1 MTSVIETKYYPID
14 PLAPDQGAIEECGR
28 IIRTGGLVAFPTET
42 VYGLGANAL
51 DEEACRRIFEAK
63 GRPQDNPLIVHV
75 ASPDDIAVLTTE
87 LPPQAAKCIQAFW
100 PGPLTLV
107 LPKAFRVPA
116 VVSAG
121 LNTLALRMP
130 DHPAALAL
138 IRAAGVPVAAPSAN
152 LSGHPSPTLG
162 RHVMEDLAGRIEA
175 VLDAGPCRV
184 GVESTVLDLT
194 ETVPVILRPGGIT
207 REQLTEILGQVD
219 IDPGLQDESQAPRSP
234 GVKYRH
240 YAPRG
245 RVVPVS
251 GPDEKVQARILQEIS
266 RGRNQGL
273 RVAVLCSAESAP
285 VYAASGAEYLEI
297 LGSNREPWTVAATL
311 YRAFRECDQR
321 NIDLILAETFTR
333 SGMGAAV
340 MNRLEK
346 AAGHHVIFET

>member
-1 MTSVIETKYYPID
+1 MTSVIETRYFPID
-14 PLAPDQGAIEECGR
+14 PLAPDPGAIEECGR
-28 IIRTGGLVAFPTET
+28 IIREGGLVAFPTET

-51 DEEACRRIFEAK
+51 EEGACRRIFQAK
-63 GRPQDNPLIVHV
+63 GRPQDNPLIIHV
-75 ASPDDIAVLTTE
+75 ASPDDLEVLTTD

-107 LPKAFRVPA
+107 LPKAPRVPA

-121 LNTLALRMP
+121 LNTVALRMP

-152 LSGHPSPTLG
+152 LSGRPSPTLG
-162 RHVMEDLAGRIEA
+162 SHVMEDLAGRVEA

-194 ETVPVILRPGGIT
+194 EALPVILRPGGIT
-207 REQLTEILGQVD
+207 REELTGVLGQVAV
-219 IDPGLQDESQAPRSP
+219 DPGLQDESLAPRSP

-240 YAPRG
+240 YAPKG
-245 RVVPVS
+245 KLVPVS
-251 GPDEKVQARILQEIS
+251 GPEEKVQARILREIR
-266 RGRNQGL
+266 RGREQGL

-285 VYAASGAEYLEI
+285 VYAGSGAEYVEI
-297 LGSNREPWTVAATL
+297 LGSKREPWTVAATL
-311 YRAFRECDQR
+311 YRALRECDQR
-321 NIDLILAETFTR
+321 NIELILAETFAR

-346 AAGHHVIFET
+346 AAGHHVILLT